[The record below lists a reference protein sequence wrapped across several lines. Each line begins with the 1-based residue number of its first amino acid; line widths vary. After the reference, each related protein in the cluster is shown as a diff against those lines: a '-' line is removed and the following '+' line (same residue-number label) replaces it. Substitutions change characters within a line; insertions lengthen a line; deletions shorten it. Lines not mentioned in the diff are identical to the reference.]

1 MQSEVVLSNNCNK
14 LELPISNLKQFH
26 TLSKYLFPEIMKLV
40 AEKGKKPVSKNFF
53 FFIFLFSIKN
63 RIT

>member
-40 AEKGKKPVSKNFF
+40 AEIHQVQTNNTGEKKAS
-53 FFIFLFSIKN
+53 LFDI
-63 RIT
+63 R

>member
-26 TLSKYLFPEIMKLV
+26 TLSKHLFPEIMKLV
-40 AEKGKKPVSKNFF
+40 AEKGKKPVSKKKKNLYL
-53 FFIFLFSIKN
+53 FIFNQK
-63 RIT
+63 